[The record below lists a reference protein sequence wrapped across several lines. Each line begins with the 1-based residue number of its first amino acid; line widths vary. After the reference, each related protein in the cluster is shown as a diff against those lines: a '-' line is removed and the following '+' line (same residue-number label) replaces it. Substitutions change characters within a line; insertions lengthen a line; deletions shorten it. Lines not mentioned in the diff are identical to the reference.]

1 MEFFL
6 TLAVL
11 AAVAGLLSAAI
22 AFPIFRLR
30 KPYAKPL
37 AVVLG
42 LILFVV
48 FAIGG
53 FILLIAESARRGH
66 PF

>member
-1 MEFFL
+1 MAFFL
-6 TLAVL
+6 TIAVL
-11 AAVAGLLSAAI
+11 AGAAALLSALVAV
-22 AFPIFRLR
+22 PVWRLQ

-42 LILFVV
+42 VVLFVG
-48 FAIGG
+48 FTWGG
-53 FILLIAESARRGH
+53 FVLLIVESARRGH

>member
-6 TLAVL
+6 TLAII
-11 AAVAGLLSAAI
+11 AAAAALLSAAI
-22 AFPIFRLR
+22 SFPIFRL
-30 KPYAKPL
+30 KNPYAKPV

-42 LILFVV
+42 LVLFVG